1 VPHAAVFDRP
11 SLARR
16 SRWLTTATLAYNSLE
31 AVIAIVA
38 GVVAGSV
45 ALVGFG
51 FDSAI
56 ELSAGVAALWRLA
69 ADADVMRRE
78 QVERRT
84 LRFIGLSF
92 LALAVYIS
100 YDAIDSLITGAKPQ
114 ESTVGIVIAA
124 ASLIVMP
131 LLARSK
137 RRLALALQSGALVA
151 EAKQTQICAYLSA
164 ILLAGLALNA
174 TVGWWWA
181 DPVAALA
188 MVPLIIREGVLGVRG
203 QSVCCAECVPTGTV
217 TSAVPLIQ
225 KL

>member
-1 VPHAAVFDRP
+1 V
-11 SLARR
+11 
-16 SRWLTTATLAYNSLE
+16 TLAYNSLE

-38 GVVAGSV
+38 GLVAGSV

-56 ELSAGVAALWRLA
+56 ELSAGIAALWRLA

-92 LALAVYIS
+92 LALAVYVA
-100 YDAIDSLITGAKPQ
+100 YAAIDSLIAGTKPH

-124 ASLIVMP
+124 VSLVVMP

-137 RRLALALQSGALVA
+137 RRLALALSSGALVA
-151 EAKQTQICAYLSA
+151 EAKQTEICAYLSA

-174 TVGWWWA
+174 TMGWWWA
-181 DPVAALA
+181 DPVAAMA
-188 MVPLIIREGVLGVRG
+188 MVPLIVREGVLGVRG
-203 QSVCCAECVPTGTV
+203 HSVCCAERTPTKTLTSTV
-217 TSAVPLIQ
+217 AFNQ
-225 KL
+225 KP